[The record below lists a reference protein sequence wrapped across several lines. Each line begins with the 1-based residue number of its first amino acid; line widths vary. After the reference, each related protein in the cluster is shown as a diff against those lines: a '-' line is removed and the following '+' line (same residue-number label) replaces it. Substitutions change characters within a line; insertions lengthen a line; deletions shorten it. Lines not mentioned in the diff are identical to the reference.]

1 MVSDVMADYVKTIY
15 TRQIEHG
22 PPISTSAI
30 ADSLSKTPATV
41 ASMLGKLEERGLI
54 EREKY
59 TGVEVTDE
67 VQTVALEVIRHHRLL
82 ETYLSECLDY
92 EWNEIH
98 DEADALEHHISETF
112 ERRIAE
118 ILDDPEVDP
127 HGDPIPNTA
136 LDPVGMSDSSRLSEQ
151 SVGDRLVVT
160 RVRDRDEIELE
171 YLAEVGIIPGSVLEV
186 VDIAPFGMVTVQFE
200 SSGKQA
206 LPEPIGE
213 FIYVQP
219 AETPDE
225 PTAENGGAQ
234 AA

>member
-1 MVSDVMADYVKTIY
+1 MVSDVMEDYVKTIY
-15 TRQIEHG
+15 TLQIEHE

-41 ASMLGKLEERGLI
+41 TSMLGKLEERGLI

-59 TGVEVTDE
+59 AGVEVTDE
-67 VQTVALEVIRHHRLL
+67 GQTVALEVIRHHRLL
-82 ETYLSECLDY
+82 ETYLSERLDY
-92 EWNEIH
+92 EWSEVH

-112 ERRIAE
+112 EHCIAE

-136 LDPVGMSDSSRLSEQ
+136 LDPIGMSDSSRLSEQ
-151 SVGDRLVVT
+151 SVGDQLVVT
-160 RVRDRDEIELE
+160 RVRDRDEMELE

-186 VDIAPFGMVTVQFE
+186 VDIAPFGMITVQIE
-200 SSGKQA
+200 SSGEQA
-206 LPEPIGE
+206 LPKPIGE

-225 PTAENGGAQ
+225 HASENGEAQ